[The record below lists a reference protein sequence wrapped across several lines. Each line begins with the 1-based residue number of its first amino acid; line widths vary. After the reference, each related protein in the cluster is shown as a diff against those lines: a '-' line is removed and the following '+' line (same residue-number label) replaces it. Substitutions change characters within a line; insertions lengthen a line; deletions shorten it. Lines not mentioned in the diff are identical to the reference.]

1 MIIVLFVKNWRYVM
15 FLWTIA
21 FQVVLI
27 TNIHEK
33 VTPSPAL
40 VKKLKSKDLGCILID
55 VPRLERQVGEA
66 VTV

>member
-1 MIIVLFVKNWRYVM
+1 M

-33 VTPSPAL
+33 VTAPEL
-40 VKKLKSKDLGCILID
+40 VKKLKIEDLGCILID
-55 VPRLERQVGEA
+55 VPRLGRQVGEA